1 MIQLT
6 CEQTGLT
13 YYSSIQKWLS
23 IELTEPSWTVQ
34 TNMLYKHTKTGL
46 PRKAESYPSYVCC
59 VHLFPLFNILTNI
72 VVINILTNIVVINI
86 LTNIVG
92 INILTN
98 IVVINILTNICF
110 FLLCEL
116 NVFPT
121 NNSVFLQY
129 SSSRHLWLCN
139 YVGKFIDLLLGS
151 TKLYFSV
158 AREY

>member
-46 PRKAESYPSYVCC
+46 SRKAESYPSYVCC

-72 VVINILTNIVVINI
+72 VV
-86 LTNIVG
+86 

-158 AREY
+158 AREYYILFFTLWGLNIPSSIE